1 MARSKSG
8 GTRSFLRGRVG
19 ADVYSIGKDAKGK
32 KQQVVRSLAESVAN
46 PQTLAQMRGRMIM
59 STVMQAV
66 SAMSQIIDH
75 SFDNV
80 SVGQPNVSEFIRRN
94 YAAIKADVSAHPAE
108 GNAFGL
114 AMYGEKGIK
123 QGSYIVSA
131 GSALPAKGIVVD
143 GAAKTLSIALSEGA
157 TIADLRSALGLG
169 VNDYFTAVAI
179 TADKKFVFV
188 RFHVATTLADSTAIS
203 AENIAEVIS
212 TEGNISVSLA
222 FANNTITA
230 TFGAFS
236 ANYGIIV
243 SRKDNATYKHNDC
256 VLVAV
261 ADPAYNADAA
271 LPTYPVGTTRFLNGG
286 GEDQGQVEPEP
297 EPAKPISIKS
307 WTYEGETLTGAT
319 VNRATAFG
327 GNKQVTANAKGQI
340 GTDTYKFMRN
350 GSKTLTG
357 ATAMNSISAFPATCD
372 SFAYTAETYVMVVK
386 NDTEIIGSFDFY
398 SGGNSGSGN
407 GGITPGAGD

>member
-19 ADVYSIGKDAKGK
+19 ADVYSIGKDSKGK

-108 GNAFGL
+108 GNSFGL

-123 QGSYIVSA
+123 QGAYIVSA
-131 GSALPAKGIVVD
+131 GSALPATGIVVD
-143 GAAKTLSIALSEGA
+143 GAAKTLSIALSAGA

-169 VNDYFTAVAI
+169 ANDYFTAVAI

-203 AENIAEVIS
+203 AQNIGEVIS
-212 TEGNISVSLA
+212 TDGNISVSLA
-222 FANNTITA
+222 FASNTITA

-243 SRKDNATYKHNDC
+243 SRKENAIYKHNDC

-261 ADPAYNADAA
+261 SDPSYNADTA
-271 LPTYPVGTTRFLNGG
+271 LPTYPVGTQRFLNGG

-297 EPAKPISIKS
+297 VIEPMAITNLKWDGQSKSVGAFIEFETDGNNKAITFDAANVAVNGGAKIQLSTNGTSLIDPSDLITVADGANTIAAR
-307 WTYEGETLTGAT
+307 TY
-319 VNRATAFG
+319 
-327 GNKQVTANAKGQI
+327 TANSSI
-340 GTDTYKFMRN
+340 WLVPTSGTATKLFTLVQN
-350 GSKTLTG
+350 G
-357 ATAMNSISAFPATCD
+357 D
-372 SFAYTAETYVMVVK
+372 
-386 NDTEIIGSFDFY
+386 
-398 SGGNSGSGN
+398 
-407 GGITPGAGD
+407 